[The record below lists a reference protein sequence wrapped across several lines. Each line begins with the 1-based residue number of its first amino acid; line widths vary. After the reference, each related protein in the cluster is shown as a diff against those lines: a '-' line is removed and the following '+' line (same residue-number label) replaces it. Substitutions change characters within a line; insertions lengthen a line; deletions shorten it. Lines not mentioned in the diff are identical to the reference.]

1 MRDFLFG
8 GRADGVARDGVAH
21 ADDAELAEYLRE
33 WRRGIARENKTPAF
47 VVMHDA
53 TLDEI
58 CRRRPGTMA
67 ELMRVS
73 GIGERKAEL
82 YGREILEALKKFGGG
97 ARAAGASPPATAP
110 GAATLRLLEEG
121 KTLAEIAQIRGRQI
135 STVVATVAEL
145 IEAGR
150 VKLDAKWISPEA
162 GPLIEAACL
171 AKGVERL
178 RDIKDA
184 VPAYVSYDDIRLVV
198 AGMRAEGKVR

>member
-1 MRDFLFG
+1 M
-8 GRADGVARDGVAH
+8 
-21 ADDAELAEYLRE
+21 
-33 WRRGIARENKTPAF
+33 
-47 VVMHDA
+47 
-53 TLDEI
+53 
-58 CRRRPGTMA
+58 
-67 ELMRVS
+67 
-73 GIGERKAEL
+73 
-82 YGREILEALKKFGGG
+82 
-97 ARAAGASPPATAP
+97 
-110 GAATLRLLEEG
+110 
-121 KTLAEIAQIRGRQI
+121 
-135 STVVATVAEL
+135 VATVAEL